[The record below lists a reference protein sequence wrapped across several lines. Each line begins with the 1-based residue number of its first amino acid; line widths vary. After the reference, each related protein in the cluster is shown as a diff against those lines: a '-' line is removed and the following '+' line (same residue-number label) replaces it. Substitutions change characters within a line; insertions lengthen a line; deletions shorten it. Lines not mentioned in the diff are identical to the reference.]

1 MQQYAS
7 IAIVKSISED
17 ATAVE
22 VISVTP
28 DSCDLAGAWILE
40 NSEHEKLMQILVDRL
55 IIKMQLTELVS
66 KRIGLYQEYEVKIE
80 DFITEARKD
89 AISAEHSYSTFM
101 KKNEEEYLAYMAIK
115 PAERKMLPQVKKKQL
130 IEPNFYSWPAEFH
143 IRDSEKFLVSENKM
157 GLLSNNDNQMSDV
170 LITSRVIKYFI
181 DRWRQDEI
189 ERSNRLY
196 VDGQSANVSIL
207 PLCWL
212 EKLSLKTQ

>member
-1 MQQYAS
+1 MHQYAS
-7 IAIVKSISED
+7 IAIVKSINKD

-55 IIKMQLTELVS
+55 ILKMDIDDVVDN
-66 KRIGLYQEYEVKIE
+66 RISEFKEYEVKIQE
-80 DFITEARKD
+80 FITEARND
-89 AISAEHSYSTFM
+89 AISAEKAYFAFV
-101 KKNEEEYLAYMAIK
+101 KKNEEDYRAFMSIK
-115 PAERKMLPQVKKKQL
+115 PAERKLLPPIKKKQL
-130 IEPNFYSWPAEFH
+130 IEPAFYSWPTKFDVT
-143 IRDSEKFLVSENKM
+143 DSEKFLVSEKKM

-170 LITSRVIKYFI
+170 LITARVIKYFI
-181 DRWRQDEI
+181 DRWREDEI

-196 VDGQSANVSIL
+196 VDGQSANISIL

-212 EKLSLKTQ
+212 EKLKQSV